1 MTSFFPSRSS
11 ASTTLPSYGTESALP
26 STATVGDVATVLDT
40 ASIWVYGGVTWA
52 MVASRINFAGVGTGV
67 LNGGTITVN
76 PGGASYAVSNGW
88 GIYLD
93 YTTSP
98 HSFFISRWSNLTT
111 VPVNNT
117 RPNTYIAI
125 NKDGTLFETG
135 TALTSSEERD
145 YIYLGA
151 YTQVG
156 GVIIG
161 VKSAP
166 VLAISPAN
174 QFNDILRA
182 IGIFK
187 VNGLTFA
194 GIPASLSLSRSL
206 GVMFD
211 RGNNWKNT
219 EKDPHQIAIAAQ
231 SPLTFK
237 RVTQTTINATNFTT
251 LDVTNYDAAG
261 TVTAI
266 SGSSNQAQNFR
277 VYQWGTGTVYVQ
289 YGQVVYPSL
298 SQAVSALPTESF
310 VTNAVITP
318 QDAVLVCSISVTK
331 GATSLTNSS
340 DAIFHLAGRFGDV
353 GGGASG
359 SVASVTLQQAF
370 DNSLQ
375 PEIQTSSV
383 NGGLNIRRGATA
395 SAGDIVIIENLGG
408 TKVASVTDTGGLTI
422 GTSTGILHSNASGV
436 ISSSPIVDADVDA
449 SAAIAGTKIAPNF
462 GSQTVSTTGALSAF
476 SVTGTSQVVSGGLTT
491 SAFGYSCPA
500 NFGLDTSAA
509 GTLSIAGSTATT
521 LNLGVSTSNTT
532 LNLSTGSGIAT
543 INVGSGLSD
552 TLNLNAAANFTDPL
566 LTLNRGG
573 AAASG
578 AGVGFEVE
586 ENGSSAGYIK
596 VGATRTSYQLK
607 PPAAGIIELVSA
619 GADTTLTA
627 TSTVARAL
635 SLPNVSGTLVSSG
648 DTGTVTATM
657 LAADSVTSAKILD
670 GTIVNADIN
679 ASAAIDGTKIVSASA
694 SVAGVVTLGAQTLAG
709 DKTLS
714 GVTTISNTTPAI
726 PTDPTIG
733 ALVVAGGVGVG
744 EAITVREITVRNGVA
759 ELGQGRA
766 TDGPAYID
774 FKSISAAVDFDA
786 RILRNTGVNGDF
798 FITSTGTGIID
809 IRNEAGTTAG
819 SGVLVQ
825 GVCTSTSVTTV
836 VAAASGYIGEIRSSN
851 SPISYN
857 VGSSFGDYVNGSGI
871 LSLTL
876 PTGVWMVTW
885 RLSVNNGNVD
895 AYGLNNVY
903 GGLSLSSGT
912 VLGTRLEINTFRKNC
927 VGWNTAA
934 QPEGAYVAVSGTMH
948 VCVTSATAS
957 IDLRGY
963 VSSMNGSSCWIEGEG
978 DGGRSNNTVIEAVRI
993 A

>member
-161 VKSAP
+161 MKSAP

-714 GVTTISNTTPAI
+714 GVTTISNATAASA
-726 PTDPTIG
+726 TDPTIG
-733 ALVVAGGVGVG
+733 ALVVTGGIGVGDSL
-744 EAITVREITVRNGVA
+744 TVKGGWI

-766 TDGPAYID
+766 ADGTSFVD
-774 FKSISAAVDFDA
+774 FKSVSAAQDFSA
-786 RILRNTGVNGDF
+786 RVIRASGANGNLS
-798 FITSTGTGIID
+798 ITNTGTGTTVI
-809 IRNEAGTTAG
+809 NNNGGGGVGNGT
-819 SGVLVQ
+819 LVQ
-825 GVCTSTSVTTV
+825 GLRTSAVITTTLGATYG
-836 VAAASGYIGEIRSSN
+836 AATGYIGEILYSSLATTTATSA
-851 SPISYN
+851 SPQSAQIGTLTLTAGIWL
-857 VGSSFGDYVNGSGI
+857 VTTHVNGDSTGGTI
-871 LSLTL
+871 DRLEVSIALAASTFDYNAASQARQG
-876 PTGVWMVTW
+876 TGVACVGASRVMAVTA
-885 RLSVNNGNVD
+885 NTI
-895 AYGLNNVY
+895 VY
-903 GGLSLSSGT
+903 GFA
-912 VLGTRLEINTFRKNC
+912 I
-927 VGWNTAA
+927 
-934 QPEGAYVAVSGTMH
+934 
-948 VCVTSATAS
+948 VTPASA
-957 IDLRGY
+957 
-963 VSSMNGSSCWIEGEG
+963 SSCRING
-978 DGGRSNNTVIEAVRI
+978 DSSAPERSYLRAVRI

>member
-11 ASTTLPSYGTESALP
+11 TSATLPSYGTSSALP
-26 STATVGDVATVLDT
+26 ATATVGDVATVLDT

-93 YTTSP
+93 YTTTP

-111 VPVNNT
+111 IPVNNT

-194 GIPASLSLSRSL
+194 GIPASLSLSRSQ
-206 GVMFD
+206 GVLFD

-219 EKDPHQIAIAAQ
+219 EKDPHQISISAQ

-237 RVTQTTINATNFTT
+237 RVTQTAINATNFTT
-251 LDVTNYDAAG
+251 LDVGNYDLAG

-266 SGSSNQAQNFR
+266 IGSNNQAQNMR

-289 YGQVVYPSL
+289 YGQIIYPSL

-359 SVASVTLQQAF
+359 GVASVTLQQAF

-408 TKVASVTDTGGLTI
+408 TKVASVTDTGALTI

-436 ISSSPIVDADVDA
+436 ITSSPIVDADVSA

-462 GSQTVSTTGALSAF
+462 GSQTVTTTGALSAF
-476 SVTGTSQVVSGGLTT
+476 SVTGGQVVSTGTTT
-491 SAFGYSCPA
+491 SALGYTCTPT
-500 NFGLDTSAA
+500 FGLDTSAA

-532 LNLSTGSGIAT
+532 LNMSTGSGIAT

-586 ENGSSAGYIK
+586 ENGSSTGYVK

-670 GTIVNADIN
+670 GTILNADIN
-679 ASAAIDGTKIVSASA
+679 AAAAIDGTKIVAASG
-694 SVAGVVTLGAQTLAG
+694 SVSGVVTTGSQTLAG
-709 DKTLS
+709 DKTFS
-714 GVTTISNTTPAI
+714 GVTTITDATASVSTNPA
-726 PTDPTIG
+726 IG

-744 EAITVREITVRNGVA
+744 DALVIKGGWI

-766 TDGPAYID
+766 ADGLSFID
-774 FKSISAAVDFDA
+774 FKSVSAAQDFSA
-786 RILRNTGVNGDF
+786 RVIRASGTNGNLS
-798 FITSTGTGIID
+798 ITNTGTGTTVI
-809 IRNEAGTTAG
+809 NNNGGGAVGNGT
-819 SGVLVQ
+819 LVQ
-825 GVCTSTSVTTV
+825 GLRTSAVITTTLGATYG
-836 VAAASGYIGEIRSSN
+836 AATGYIGEILYSSLATTTASSA
-851 SPISYN
+851 SPQSAQIGTLTLTAGIWL
-857 VGSSFGDYVNGSGI
+857 VTTHVNGDSTGGTI
-871 LSLTL
+871 DRLEVSIALSASTFDYNAASQARQG
-876 PTGVWMVTW
+876 TGVACVGASRVMAVTT
-885 RLSVNNGNVD
+885 NTI
-895 AYGLNNVY
+895 VY
-903 GGLSLSSGT
+903 GFAIVT
-912 VLGTRLEINTFRKNC
+912 P
-927 VGWNTAA
+927 AA
-934 QPEGAYVAVSGTMH
+934 A
-948 VCVTSATAS
+948 
-957 IDLRGY
+957 
-963 VSSMNGSSCWIEGEG
+963 SSCRING
-978 DGGRSNNTVIEAVRI
+978 DSSAPERSYLRAVRI